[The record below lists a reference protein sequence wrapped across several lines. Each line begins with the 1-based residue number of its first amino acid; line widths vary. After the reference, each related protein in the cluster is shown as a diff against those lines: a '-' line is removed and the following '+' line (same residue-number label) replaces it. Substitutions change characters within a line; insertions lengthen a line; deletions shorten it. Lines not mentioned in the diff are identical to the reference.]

1 MPFIHLSLLG
11 DLSGLRGHIGFR
23 LARKKEDP
31 LVAPSL
37 LFFLWDTPQPPIV
50 SRQSRL
56 PNLAVLVSFSL
67 SFDIYAPFPSW
78 QLTIAKYSMHLK
90 PFSVTP
96 IYNGTRLCKSIYK
109 NKTTVSWRLFLVT
122 YSSIAKGEILDIS
135 IDTLVTL
142 PRLKQVSATK
152 QDIINACNESI
163 RLQVTKRAKLL
174 KKHSN

>member
-1 MPFIHLSLLG
+1 MKIDIQREVKKDKRVNIIHSSIHVIHHPSLIDSSMSFLMPFIHLSLLG

-67 SFDIYAPFPSW
+67 SYIRAFPFMTADHRKVLNALETLFSDANLQW
-78 QLTIAKYSMHLK
+78 DKVMQKHLQEQNDCKLASFSSNLFQYS
-90 PFSVTP
+90 
-96 IYNGTRLCKSIYK
+96 
-109 NKTTVSWRLFLVT
+109 
-122 YSSIAKGEILDIS
+122 
-135 IDTLVTL
+135 
-142 PRLKQVSATK
+142 
-152 QDIINACNESI
+152 
-163 RLQVTKRAKLL
+163 
-174 KKHSN
+174 